1 MSNSEHAIMVDPKV
15 SAVGVIDPSVHEALP
30 KIVLQPAIM
39 DIPSGVNVNTI
50 SLPSAVGEVVPSEVT
65 SVATKVRPLKS
76 VDEELSLLHPV
87 ATAPTSKN
95 VNMAPT
101 IFFIEKG

>member
-1 MSNSEHAIMVDPKV
+1 
-15 SAVGVIDPSVHEALP
+15 
-30 KIVLQPAIM
+30 
-39 DIPSGVNVNTI
+39 
-50 SLPSAVGEVVPSEVT
+50 VPSEVT